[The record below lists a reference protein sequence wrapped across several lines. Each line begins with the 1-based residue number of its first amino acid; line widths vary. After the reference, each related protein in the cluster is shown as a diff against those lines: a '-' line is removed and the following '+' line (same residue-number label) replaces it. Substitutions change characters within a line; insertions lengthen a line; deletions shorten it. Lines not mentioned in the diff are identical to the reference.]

1 MPSNTTEIEAR
12 IDAASAAMD
21 ANPSLKASV
30 AAHHNSRGGHNKKL
44 NSVQDSALRDYIFM
58 LYSCGTPANTEE
70 VLLAANRLLY
80 YSTGDPDNPE
90 IKATICKAPCFVYSR
105 GYRGLFYGL

>member
-1 MPSNTTEIEAR
+1 MASNTTEIEAR

-21 ANPSLKASV
+21 ANPNLKASV
-30 AAHHNSRGGHNKKL
+30 AARQFSAPYQTLLRRRAGMPPSNSRGGYNKKL

-58 LYSCGTPANTEE
+58 LYSRGTTANTEE

-80 YSTGDPDNPE
+80 YSTSDSE
-90 IKATICKAPCFVYSR
+90 KAVSIR
-105 GYRGLFYGL
+105 